1 MKILKRV
8 QGLIGIV
15 AVVVLAGC
23 GGSGSTNYD
32 LGSGAGGGTGI
43 TDSFSSP
50 AEMGVGDIMPIELA
64 GATEKIVDFAGVATS
79 ERFVLLV
86 GNARKGGSGSTIQLS
101 TDMVAPADDTAKAA
115 TIAEDADDDMAP
127 QEVLSAWMRA
137 LEVELSVS
145 EPMQVEASTAK
156 AMDMAK
162 AASVGEVRDFRMLNS
177 LSSSTSYVTVN
188 GAAKCVGAHAI
199 LYVDTRVTDELTDA
213 EIATLCADFDGNIAE
228 EQAILGAL
236 SDTDGDGKIS
246 IFMSPQVNMLG
257 SMGGGI
263 ITGYFYAGDLYPR
276 SSSNPVSNN
285 GEIIYTMVPDPSGT
299 WGVAITHE
307 FAMNNLIPAVLVHE
321 AQHAISYNQHVFLN
335 NGAPEDPWLNEA
347 ISHFIEDL
355 LGHNNEN
362 PSRVSMY
369 LNATSSAGLVSSSS
383 PNLIERGA
391 SYLFI
396 RFLYEQ
402 HPDGNAFLA
411 ALENSNLTGVENLE
425 RAFAGSTD
433 FQSFS
438 QFMARWAVAM
448 AMADTGLTSD
458 PRYIYQART
467 RHPVTNNWQGVCL
480 RCDADDGRGTVLEG
494 PAMAPY
500 YGYHSV
506 PLDSSAVKY
515 FEVATVPAQIV
526 VQGNGD
532 DGDFGVLI
540 RTE

>member
-1 MKILKRV
+1 M
-8 QGLIGIV
+8 
-15 AVVVLAGC
+15 
-23 GGSGSTNYD
+23 
-32 LGSGAGGGTGI
+32 
-43 TDSFSSP
+43 
-50 AEMGVGDIMPIELA
+50 
-64 GATEKIVDFAGVATS
+64 
-79 ERFVLLV
+79 
-86 GNARKGGSGSTIQLS
+86 
-101 TDMVAPADDTAKAA
+101 
-115 TIAEDADDDMAP
+115 
-127 QEVLSAWMRA
+127 
-137 LEVELSVS
+137 
-145 EPMQVEASTAK
+145 
-156 AMDMAK
+156 
-162 AASVGEVRDFRMLNS
+162 
-177 LSSSTSYVTVN
+177 
-188 GAAKCVGAHAI
+188 
-199 LYVDTRVTDELTDA
+199 TDA

-246 IFMSPQVNMLG
+246 IFMSPQVNQLG

-263 ITGYFYAGDLYPR
+263 ITGYFMASDLYKR
-276 SSSNPVSNN
+276 SSFNLVSN
-285 GEIIYTMVPDPSGT
+285 ESELIYTLVPDPSGK

-307 FAMNNLIPAVLVHE
+307 FAMDNLIPAVLVHE
-321 AQHAISYNQHVFLN
+321 SQHAISYNQHVFLN

-362 PSRVSMY
+362 PSRVAMY
-369 LNATSSAGLVSSSS
+369 LNSTSSAGLISSST

-425 RAFAGSTD
+425 RAFAGSGD

-448 AMADTGLTSD
+448 AMTDTGLTSD
-458 PRYIYQART
+458 PRYVYQART

-480 RCDADDGRGTVLEG
+480 HCDADDGRGTVLEG

-500 YGYHSV
+500 YGYHAV
-506 PLDSSAVKY
+506 TLDSSAVKY
-515 FEVATVPAQIV
+515 FEVATVPAKIV